1 MKRVKKHEYNK
12 KLLLMSQVLLAGVSI
27 LLFSILFIQA
37 NGKQE
42 DFAEILMKDQVFN
55 ILYLICMFDGIC
67 FFELWYFGKN
77 FKENKNFE
85 SSLLSI
91 VLIMITQL
99 FLFDWIVT
107 IILGLFIWK
116 TLRVN
121 NLSIRKVFCKA
132 RDNKQLIIPIA
143 NIVLFSLSVFM
154 IYTMIIHRFM

>member
-1 MKRVKKHEYNK
+1 
-12 KLLLMSQVLLAGVSI
+12 
-27 LLFSILFIQA
+27 
-37 NGKQE
+37 
-42 DFAEILMKDQVFN
+42 
-55 ILYLICMFDGIC
+55 
-67 FFELWYFGKN
+67 
-77 FKENKNFE
+77 
-85 SSLLSI
+85 
-91 VLIMITQL
+91 MITQL

>member
-77 FKENKNFE
+77 LKKIKILKVHCLVSF
-85 SSLLSI
+85 LS
-91 VLIMITQL
+91 
-99 FLFDWIVT
+99 
-107 IILGLFIWK
+107 
-116 TLRVN
+116 
-121 NLSIRKVFCKA
+121 
-132 RDNKQLIIPIA
+132 
-143 NIVLFSLSVFM
+143 
-154 IYTMIIHRFM
+154 